1 MEFKFPIE
9 TFEVSSILCY
19 RSIDRINLENRYIP
33 RSQINF
39 AKVKDVLFATNI
51 NYSPN
56 EPNLGKFKI
65 KVVRIYDYVC
75 SSTGVRSYIYKNV
88 NAEWAFL
95 YQKRPYPEKDFILIF
110 PTLTH
115 LFNDCI
121 ELDEFTTNAFKG
133 LNFKYSGGMLPSS
146 VQERIIAYANK
157 KKRPL
162 YISETVRGVF
172 RENSNM
178 KFNIFARNAPKLDD
192 QGKPVG
198 AKRKLITLKKSDG
211 TDGQKVAIFH
221 GDCYSPVIVKK
232 HFTERLQSDDKRYY
246 RYVDFLILYSV
257 EQDLYSLYTPTLRLT
272 NYDNRVTY
280 FHDLVSDISKLSKS
294 IDWVRE
300 QVIKN
305 LNESSRKDPI
315 K

>member
-1 MEFKFPIE
+1 MEFKFPTE
-9 TFEVSSILCY
+9 TFEVNSILCY
-19 RSIDRINLENRYIP
+19 SSSDRINLENRYIP
-33 RSQINF
+33 RSQYNS
-39 AKVKDVLFATNI
+39 AKVKDVLFDI
-51 NYSPN
+51 NLNHPPN
-56 EPNLGKFKI
+56 EPTIKSFKI
-65 KVVRIYDYVC
+65 KVVRIYDFVC
-75 SSTGVRSYIYKNV
+75 SSTGVRSYIYKY
-88 NAEWAFL
+88 AKGETAFL
-95 YQKRPYPEKDFILIF
+95 YQKRPFPEKDFILTF

-115 LFNDCI
+115 LYNDCI
-121 ELDEFTTNAFKG
+121 ELEEFTTNAFKG
-133 LNFKYSGGMLPSS
+133 LNFKYSGGMIPSYL
-146 VQERIIAYANK
+146 QERIIAYAK
-157 KKRPL
+157 KKNRPL

-172 RENSNM
+172 REDSNM

-198 AKRKLITLKKSDG
+198 AKRKLITLKQSDG

-232 HFTERLQSDDKRYY
+232 HFSEKLQSDDKRYY

-272 NYDNRVTY
+272 NYENRVTY

-294 IDWVRE
+294 IDRVRE